1 MLRTI
6 TPGEMKKLEQHF
18 MVDTGVTGV
27 QLMELAAAAVARAV
41 EGQLRERPGRIWC
54 LCGTG
59 NNGGD
64 GMAAVRI
71 LCAGNPGREAT
82 AWVMAGPLSSEAKA
96 QKERLEREAPG
107 VSLVML
113 PEDHEGASLPLPL
126 PLPLPPPPADTG
138 CIIDAL
144 FGTGLSRE
152 VTGQAAG
159 LCRIMEEAY
168 QKGVP
173 VVAVDIPS
181 GLHGETGQ
189 IMGAAVRA
197 TETVTFHRPKP
208 GLYLG
213 QGPDLAGRVTVA
225 PLGIPP
231 ERDEVA
237 GFWILEEGDLPA
249 LLGPRPKVSHKG
261 SFGRALVVAGS
272 EGMAGAA
279 AICALAALRT
289 GAGLVTVAC
298 PREIVPVVQTLCP
311 CATCL
316 PLPTGDP
323 GLAGQLLA
331 QALEKADAVAIGPGL
346 GTDGYAKEMLEGL
359 LTFLRQTDKPAV
371 LDADGLN
378 LLAEIG
384 EMTEKT
390 EMSENAEGRE
400 PPRPLLGPHQILTPH
415 PGEAA
420 RLLGLSTVQVMAD
433 APGAAAALEA
443 RFGASMILK
452 GAASVLL
459 SGGEK
464 GLNIL
469 GTPAMAKGGSGDAL
483 TGVLVALL
491 AMRAQGAF
499 SGSQFALLQ
508 AATGLHGLAGVAA
521 ARDWGE
527 RGMLA
532 MDLCGQLGR
541 VGSVR

>member
-6 TPGEMKKLEQHF
+6 TPGEMKKLEQGF
-18 MVDTGVTGV
+18 MADTGVTGA
-27 QLMELAAAAVARAV
+27 QLMERAAAAVARAV
-41 EGQLRERPGRIWC
+41 EGRLRERPGPVWC

-64 GMAAVRI
+64 GMAAIRI
-71 LCAGNPGREAT
+71 LCAGNPRQAAT
-82 AWVMAGPLSSEAKA
+82 VWLMAGELSPEAKT
-96 QKERLEREAPG
+96 QKERLEREAPW
-107 VSLVML
+107 VSLVTL
-113 PEDHEGASLPLPL
+113 RSEEESGGEA

-138 CIIDAL
+138 CIIDGL
-144 FGTGLSRE
+144 FGTGLGRE

-159 LCRIMEEAY
+159 LCRWMGEAY
-168 QKGVP
+168 DRGIP

-189 IMGAAVRA
+189 IMGAAARA

-213 QGPDLAGRVTVA
+213 QGPDLAGRITVA
-225 PLGIPP
+225 PLGIPQ
-231 ERDEVA
+231 ERDAVE

-249 LLGPRPKVSHKG
+249 LLGPRPRVSHKG

-298 PREIVPVVQTLCP
+298 PKEIVPVVQTLCP

-316 PLPTGDP
+316 PLPIGDP
-323 GLAGQLLA
+323 GLAGKLLA

-346 GTDGYAKEMLEGL
+346 GTDDYAKALVEGL
-359 LTFLRQTDKPAV
+359 LAFLRQMDKPAV

-378 LLAEIG
+378 LLAEIA
-384 EMTEKT
+384 EKAEKT
-390 EMSENAEGRE
+390 EMSENAEGRQ
-400 PPRPLLGPHQILTPH
+400 PPQPLLSPNQILTPH

-420 RLLGLSTVQVMAD
+420 RLLGLSTAQVAAD

-443 RFGASMILK
+443 RFGALVILK

-459 SGGEK
+459 CGGEK

-499 SGSQFALLQ
+499 SGNRFALLQ
-508 AATGLHGLAGVAA
+508 AATGLHGLAGIAA
-521 ARDWGE
+521 AKEWGQ

-532 MDLCGQLGR
+532 TDLCAQLGR

>member
-6 TPGEMKKLEQHF
+6 TPGEMKKLEQHY
-18 MVDTGVTGV
+18 MADTGVTGAR
-27 QLMELAAAAVARAV
+27 LMELAAAAVARAV
-41 EGQLRERPGRIWC
+41 ERQLRERPGPVWC

-64 GMAAVRI
+64 GMAAIRI
-71 LCAGNPGREAT
+71 LCAGNPGQAAT
-82 AWVMAGPLSSEAKA
+82 VWVMAGELSPEARA

-107 VSLVML
+107 VSLVTL
-113 PEDHEGASLPLPL
+113 PEGESVGEAPLPL
-126 PLPLPPPPADTG
+126 LFPPPPADTA
-138 CIIDAL
+138 CIIDGL

-152 VTGQAAG
+152 IRGQAAG
-159 LCRIMEEAY
+159 LCRWMGEAY
-168 QKGVP
+168 DRGIP

-189 IMGAAVRA
+189 IMGVAARA

-231 ERDEVA
+231 ERDAVE

-249 LLGPRPKVSHKG
+249 LLGPRPKASHKG

-298 PREIVPVVQTLCP
+298 PKEIVPVVQTLCP

-316 PLPTGDP
+316 PLPPGDP
-323 GLAGQLLA
+323 GLAGRLLA
-331 QALEKADAVAIGPGL
+331 EAAQKADAVAIGPGL
-346 GTDGYAKEMLEGL
+346 GTDGYAKALLEGL
-359 LTFLRQTDKPAV
+359 LAFLRQTDKPAV

-378 LLAEIG
+378 LLEIG
-384 EMTEKT
+384 EESK
-390 EMSENAEGRE
+390 A
-400 PPRPLLGPHQILTPH
+400 PRPLLSPSQILTPH

-420 RLLGLSTVQVMAD
+420 RLLGLSTAQVAAD

-443 RFGASMILK
+443 RFGASVILK

-464 GLNIL
+464 ALNIL

-499 SGSQFALLQ
+499 PGSRFALLQ
-508 AATGLHGLAGVAA
+508 AATALHGLAGVAA

-532 MDLCGQLGR
+532 MDLCAQLGR
-541 VGSVR
+541 IGSVG